1 MIDGLGIAIFAAE
14 GTLLVLGIITVIL
27 RVYVRTRLTA
37 NLGWDDAFMVI
48 AMLVNI
54 TDTGFTFHGIAIGD
68 GKTFQQF
75 IPVSTVALKVG
86 SFRDQDNPD
95 ADLYSQSFLAN
106 CYSEAFHRNQK
117 EESMTEQRFSIP
129 TVMFA
134 KLSIGTFLLRL
145 IRDRTQKTI
154 LYMVLL
160 VNVLFSLTYFFLV
173 LFQCLPISA
182 YWHITQQAGK
192 CMPKEIFTAASYCH
206 SVLIATTDLLFAI
219 LPIFMVWN
227 LKMNLAMKFS
237 VAGLLSTGAAAGI
250 TTLVRIPYI
259 KTLGDDN
266 PLTFIS
272 TAISLILLTCVE
284 SGLAIVVG
292 NLAALRPLFIKFLGT
307 RDEIKQV
314 AASRRKISRKRVYPL
329 HGKWQITDFGAS
341 MQKSFAGN
349 TLRELCASE
358 SQEELNMK
366 MVMDDRIADEEYE
379 TGKARSGKFYQG
391 GVVYTRDTNFF

>member
-1 MIDGLGIAIFAAE
+1 MIDSLGIAIFAVE
-14 GTLLVLGIITVIL
+14 GTLLVLGIITVFL
-27 RVYVRTRLTA
+27 RVYVRTRITA
-37 NLGWDDAFMVI
+37 NIGWDDAFMVI
-48 AMLVNI
+48 AMLINI
-54 TDTGFTFHGIAIGD
+54 ADTGFTFHGIAIGS

-75 IPVSTVALKVG
+75 IPVSAVALKSIFFG
-86 SFRDQDNPD
+86 EL
-95 ADLYSQSFLAN
+95 LY
-106 CYSEAFHRNQK
+106 
-117 EESMTEQRFSIP
+117 IP
-129 TVMFA
+129 VVMFA

-145 IRDRTQKTI
+145 IRDRTQQNI
-154 LYMVLL
+154 IYSVLL
-160 VNVLFSLTYFFLV
+160 VNVLFSITYFFLV
-173 LFQCLPISA
+173 LFQCLPVSV

-192 CMPKEIFTAASYCH
+192 CMPKGIFTAASYCH
-206 SVLIATTDLLFAI
+206 SVLIATTDLLFAT
-219 LPIFMVWN
+219 LPIFMVWK

-250 TTLVRIPYI
+250 STLIRIPFI

-272 TAISLILLTCVE
+272 TAMTLILLTCVE

-314 AASRRKISRKRVYPL
+314 AASRRKISGKRVYPL

-349 TLRELCASE
+349 TIREFCASD

-366 MVMDDRIADEEYE
+366 MVMDDRFDDEEYE
-379 TGKARSGKFYQG
+379 TGKARTEKFYLG